1 MSERPPQPVWPQKKP
16 PPEGD
21 HEPPP
26 KPKRYWWRFTLASVV
41 IVAVTAAATA
51 ISILLYVGSIATALS
66 HHNHY
71 GRLHRYLSQVHG
83 GAPENILIIGSDKRA
98 NLGETRGRSDT
109 TILLRLDP
117 DRNAIAVM
125 SIPRDL
131 KVDIPGVGVTKF
143 NAAYTYGGPKLT
155 LRVVKELTGLQI
167 NHIVNVDFLGFVRAV
182 NALGCVYTNVDRRY
196 YHSNEG
202 LPPSEQY
209 SEIDIQPG
217 YQLLCGREALAYVRY
232 RHTDTDLVRSARQ
245 QEFLSDARS
254 QVPISQLVLGQ
265 NDLID
270 IFTKYTTSDIANAE
284 TMLQVLKLFIA
295 ARNANVEEVHFPATL
310 GPSYVYASES
320 AIHGAVNK
328 FLGVETEAGGS
339 LAATGGGSKPTGG
352 HARKKAPKVKPQPSG
367 GDGLVPAS
375 EAGEAEAKQAARKLG
390 RGFPVFYPTR
400 LPAGAVYVE
409 DDVYEHE
416 QNPRVYR
423 IKGTDGHSHRAYVMV
438 LAIQMSD
445 GLHYFDVQGIQ
456 GWSDPPI
463 LDRPSLTETIHGRDY
478 QIYVAGDRVKMV
490 AWHRGDDTYWISNS
504 LLQELSN
511 DQMMG
516 MARSAEMTI
525 SRQKGTAR

>member
-1 MSERPPQPVWPQKKP
+1 MIEPVFKKP
-16 PPEGD
+16 PPAGD

-26 KPKRYWWRFTLASVV
+26 KPKRYWWRFTLASAV
-41 IVAVTAAATA
+41 IVSVTAAATA
-51 ISILLYVGSIATALS
+51 ISILLYIGSIATALS

-71 GRLHRYLSQVHG
+71 GKLHRYLSKVNG
-83 GAPENILIIGSDKRA
+83 GEPENILILGSDKRA
-98 NLGETRGRSDT
+98 NLGEERGRSDT

-131 KVDIPGVGVTKF
+131 KVEIPGYGTNKF

-167 NHIVNVDFLGFVRAV
+167 NHVVNVDFLGFVRAV

-202 LPPSEQY
+202 VPPSEQY

-217 YQLLCGREALAYVRY
+217 YQLLCGKEALSYVRY

-254 QVPISQLVLGQ
+254 QVPISKLVLGQ
-265 NDLID
+265 SDLID
-270 IFTKYTTSDIANAE
+270 IFTRYTTSDIGDAE

-320 AIHGAVNK
+320 AIQGAVNK
-328 FLGVETEAGGS
+328 FLGVETSAGSSGS
-339 LAATGGGSKPTGG
+339 PAASGGGSKRPSGRQ
-352 HARKKAPKVKPQPSG
+352 AKKRAPKVKPKPPG

-375 EAGEAEAKQAARKLG
+375 EAGEAEANVAARRAG

-409 DDVYEHE
+409 NNVYEHL

-423 IKGTDGHSHRAYVMV
+423 VKGTDGHSRLAYVTV

-445 GLHYFDVQGIQ
+445 GIHYFDVQGLQ

-463 LDRPSLTETIHGRDY
+463 LDRPSLTETVHGREY

-490 AWHRGDDTYWISNS
+490 AWHRGDNTYWIANT
-504 LLQELSN
+504 LLQELTN

-516 MARSAEMTI
+516 MARSADVTI
-525 SRQKGTAR
+525 SHRKRARVR